1 MTIVSRVLDSHRL
14 RHRKQL
20 KKMKAIIIFGLLFA
34 VVYCHPVKRSASSS
48 ESSEEQAVA
57 KPSLP
62 GFDKGPAS
70 PPKAAPA
77 QDLKAAAIAAASDED
92 TDDSDE
98 VEDKNTES
106 DTEGDSADSADS
118 ADTQDTDTD
127 DSSESAESGETEA
140 TTIPAV
146 TVEPTLSPIID
157 NGRGDSMG
165 YPGDYK
171 KTIIYVDAND
181 IEKIPSPY
189 KSYGPDKTED
199 LNSISMKTS
208 HFDGQE
214 ANDVE
219 KHLKVYKALQV
230 HNEVLEED
238 TSTPEEESQGLEA
251 ASRTEDEGPSAKQA
265 SLGSEESAPAEE
277 DSEGASASDA
287 NGESASASTS
297 QETEESDSS
306 KSSEEATAT
315 PGAADAESDSSQ
327 SSESQEDDSAEQAVE
342 TTTDVPDVIIAK

>member
-1 MTIVSRVLDSHRL
+1 MFALTGHRT
-14 RHRKQL
+14 HRKSGSRKVGQQWHRKHL
-20 KKMKAIIIFGLLFA
+20 KKMKAVIIFGLLFA

-57 KPSLP
+57 KPLLP
-62 GFDKGPAS
+62 VLDKGPAS

-77 QDLKAAAIAAASDED
+77 QDLKAAAVAAASDED

-98 VEDKNTES
+98 AEDKNTES
-106 DTEGDSADSADS
+106 DTEGDSADS

-127 DSSESAESGETEA
+127 DSSESAESGENEA
-140 TTIPAV
+140 TTVPPV
-146 TVEPTLSPIID
+146 TVEPTLGPIID

-165 YPGDYK
+165 YPSDYK

-199 LNSISMKTS
+199 LNSMSMKTS

-265 SLGSEESAPAEE
+265 SLGSEESA
-277 DSEGASASDA
+277 SASDA
-287 NGESASASTS
+287 NGESASASAS
-297 QETEESDSS
+297 QEETEESDSS

-315 PGAADAESDSSQ
+315 PGAADTESDSSQ
-327 SSESQEDDSAEQAVE
+327 SSESQEDDSAEQAME